1 MTLIKVTNK
10 FVAPLH
16 ILARLALQYVYNKK
30 AMKPDKI
37 DLLMKSIPAWTK
49 KIGLT
54 ESEQEDLQ
62 RIGKFLYDDKQGK
75 FEARKELFKK
85 HKINWAKFH
94 RVRDIQ
100 ELGDAKNID

>member
-16 ILARLALQYVYNKK
+16 ILARLSLQYVYDKK
-30 AMKPDKI
+30 AMKGDKV
-37 DLLMKSIPAWTK
+37 DLMMKSITAWTK

-54 ESEQEDLQ
+54 ESEQEDLEK
-62 RIGKFLYDDKQGK
+62 IGKFLYDDSQGK
-75 FEARKELFKK
+75 FDARKELFKK

-94 RVRDIQ
+94 RVNDIQ
-100 ELGDAKNID
+100 EIANA